1 MYLNATSKT
10 LSPKQHS
17 CKYLQYMQYI
27 NEKNYIKIFL
37 ILKHPP
43 LHQTLPLDY
52 ITLRRLREHEVM
64 SEKTL
69 KVPLNVNAFIA
80 PLISRSREAQ
90 QYQPAAKTLLGI
102 IFLYHT
108 LEVQDI
114 ILKKVFNRLQK
125 WASIFTRD
133 PKLSLYKEKHQWIF
147 VLCACFKKVGI
158 VWKKEIKLCLMASP
172 AGGATE

>member
-17 CKYLQYMQYI
+17 CKYLQYI

-37 ILKHPP
+37 ISKIDDKHPL

-52 ITLRRLREHEVM
+52 ITLRRLREHKVM

-108 LEVQDI
+108 
-114 ILKKVFNRLQK
+114 
-125 WASIFTRD
+125 
-133 PKLSLYKEKHQWIF
+133 
-147 VLCACFKKVGI
+147 
-158 VWKKEIKLCLMASP
+158 
-172 AGGATE
+172 